1 MKKFYN
7 LTIILLIL
15 IIIIFFANVYKKY
28 YILTKF
34 NESLETYKSSK
45 NLYFSFQLKNNLFHI
60 NEYYSYN
67 NKRAILL
74 SFAGKT
80 LPGSV
85 KYSDSTGKYEINYT
99 SGSIKKL
106 SDDYIVSAMVSIPPE
121 VDFSNKNTRIN
132 LAFSFNT
139 KISSSEYNGKS
150 CYAVTLLEYNELD
163 TTSSYTVYLTKDTYT
178 PVYTNWDGT
187 EIEYD
192 IRLNTVTE
200 EDLNFPTTEEE
211 LKEIINKDTTN
222 K

>member
-1 MKKFYN
+1 MKKFYKIT
-7 LTIILLIL
+7 LILLIL

-34 NESLETYKSSK
+34 NESLDLYKSSK
-45 NLYFSFQLKNNLFHI
+45 NLYFSFQFKNI
-60 NEYYSYN
+60 IQEYYSYN
-67 NKRAILL
+67 DKKAILL

-106 SDDYIVSAMVSIPPE
+106 SDDYIISAMISRPPE
-121 VDFSNKNTRIN
+121 IDFSNKNTRID

-139 KISSSEYNGKS
+139 KISSAEYKGKP
-150 CYAVTLLEYNELD
+150 CYSITLLEYNELD
-163 TTSSYTVYLTKDTYT
+163 PTFSYTVYLTKDTYT
-178 PVYTNWDGT
+178 PVYTNWGGT
-187 EIEYD
+187 EMEYD
-192 IRLNTVTE
+192 IKLNAVTE

-211 LKEIINKDTTN
+211 LQEIINKDSTN